1 MQVDCV
7 EEQLGGVHTLQCLV
21 RAHIVCDKGHI
32 WDVADKSI
40 VVLSQLDKLFNEDW
54 GLLFVLFFLCCYVC
68 AHANHEIFCE
78 GILTNVEAVCL
89 LTSCLKVLIL
99 LTYALLTF
107 TELFIAWA
115 ARAAACLWAD
125 TNSQLEITVWA
136 VGLHRKDHLLFF
148 LHDNGHSCLIRRL
161 LACRNVIESHFIIFH
176 HSEVFAKLSDDLPR
190 RMQILLLLLIL
201 LDSYKLGWWEKYDEN
216 LLDLPAQIVNQHL
229 ELVLRIVINHILL
242 LYLSLIQPFECN
254 RSSQCQCN
262 RILNVAI
269 LNKEFILISILVS
282 TFLLLITFHIVLVR
296 PASLLDFLRRTS
308 CDLLSRFLIAIHSRS
323 WGTVTLCSTE
333 LESELLHVDAI
344 LVGLELH
351 KGVRAELRV
360 VHPALGVLLDQPR
373 DQVATDVR
381 HDYPRRQSVRTLP
394 NFRE

>member
-7 EEQLGGVHTLQCLV
+7 KEQLGGVHTLQCLV
-21 RAHIVCDKGHI
+21 RAHIVSNKGHI

-54 GLLFVLFFLCCYVC
+54 GLLFVLFFLCGYMSS
-68 AHANHEIFCE
+68 HTYHEFFCE

-99 LTYALLTF
+99 FTYALLTF

-115 ARAAACLWAD
+115 ARAATCLWAD

-136 VGLHRKDHLLFF
+136 VSLHRKDHLLFL

-176 HSEVFAKLSDDLPR
+176 HCEVFAKLSDDLPR

-216 LLDLPAQIVNQHL
+216 LLDLPTKIVNQHL
-229 ELVLRIVINHILL
+229 
-242 LYLSLIQPFECN
+242 
-254 RSSQCQCN
+254 
-262 RILNVAI
+262 
-269 LNKEFILISILVS
+269 
-282 TFLLLITFHIVLVR
+282 
-296 PASLLDFLRRTS
+296 
-308 CDLLSRFLIAIHSRS
+308 
-323 WGTVTLCSTE
+323 
-333 LESELLHVDAI
+333 
-344 LVGLELH
+344 
-351 KGVRAELRV
+351 
-360 VHPALGVLLDQPR
+360 
-373 DQVATDVR
+373 
-381 HDYPRRQSVRTLP
+381 
-394 NFRE
+394 